1 LTHTLIVRG
10 FDDQVHKQLGEIA
23 NQKGVSI
30 NSIVR
35 DAVDNWLKKQR
46 SVVPRKHHLIIYSDD
61 ESILQTLKLI
71 DRLAIEEKLFRCFF
85 CPPDS
90 LYTEYLLKL
99 SWYNGTIEPYFYSPP
114 TTNRIQSQR
123 SVIKYCRKLIQ
134 NIVANASNKQ
144 ICCMDFLMNEVK
156 KVSPKEGLAI
166 EREYNSN
173 RIAGL
178 MYCTYKTENLLD
190 SKIEDLIELFEIHDQ
205 IFIVKNEEVYKLHIT
220 KENIHM
226 LFLS

>member
-1 LTHTLIVRG
+1 
-10 FDDQVHKQLGEIA
+10 
-23 NQKGVSI
+23 
-30 NSIVR
+30 
-35 DAVDNWLKKQR
+35 
-46 SVVPRKHHLIIYSDD
+46 
-61 ESILQTLKLI
+61 
-71 DRLAIEEKLFRCFF
+71 
-85 CPPDS
+85 
-90 LYTEYLLKL
+90 
-99 SWYNGTIEPYFYSPP
+99 
-114 TTNRIQSQR
+114 
-123 SVIKYCRKLIQ
+123 
-134 NIVANASNKQ
+134 
-144 ICCMDFLMNEVK
+144 MDFLMNEVK